1 MSSRTSGGGPE
12 EGERF
17 VIGRMACMIVAV
29 AAMAAGRTPA
39 GEGGQA
45 VSRGLYVRDDVLMKG
60 GRAFRGF
67 GVNYF
72 SAFSR
77 TIRDPKDTSYV
88 AGFRTLRGHHI
99 PVVRFMCGGFWP
111 TDWELY
117 RTDREEYFRR
127 LDAFVAAA
135 EAEGIGL
142 IPSLFWHL
150 STVPDLVGEPMDQ
163 LGNVRSKTHAMLRTY
178 IREVVGR
185 YKDSPAIWAWE
196 VGCEYALA
204 ADLPNAS
211 KHRPKIVP
219 QLGTPKTRS
228 ERDDVASKHV
238 ATVLAACAKEI
249 RKLDRHRILLS
260 GNALPPAY
268 AWHNSAERSWKSDT
282 EAQFREVLLR
292 DNPDPIDTIS
302 IHVYPGVRTGSF
314 ADRTVDLGG
323 LLKAAASAAAG
334 AGKPLIVGEFGVGV
348 SKDGAAERAA
358 FEKLLADLEAAR
370 PALALLWV
378 FDHSGQNGS
387 WNVTGDNAR
396 AYQLELIG
404 KANRRLGVVL
414 PERKGRSKTE

>member
-1 MSSRTSGGGPE
+1 MVMAGLAMSC
-12 EGERF
+12 
-17 VIGRMACMIVAV
+17 A
-29 AAMAAGRTPA
+29 PA

-45 VSRGLYVRDDVLMKG
+45 VLRGLYVRDDVLMRD

-77 TIRDPKDTSYV
+77 TIRDAKDTSYV
-88 AGFRTLRGHHI
+88 EGFRTLRRHGI

-111 TDWELY
+111 RDWTLY
-117 RTDREEYFRR
+117 RTDRPEYFRR

-150 STVPDLVGEPMDQ
+150 STFPDLAGEPMDQ
-163 LGNVRSKTHAMLRTY
+163 LGNVESKTHALLRTY

-196 VGCEYALA
+196 VGNEYALA

-228 ERDDVASKHV
+228 ERDDVTSKHV
-238 ATVLAACAKEI
+238 VTVLAACAKEV
-249 RKLDRHRILLS
+249 RKLDPHRAILS
-260 GNALPPAY
+260 GNALPRPH
-268 AWHNSAERSWKSDT
+268 AWHNTAERSWKADT

-292 DNPDPIDTIS
+292 DNPNPIDTVS
-302 IHVYPGVRTGSF
+302 VHVYPGARTGAF
-314 ADRTVDLGG
+314 ADRKVDMGG
-323 LLKAAASAAAG
+323 LLKATAAAAAG
-334 AGKPLIVGEFGVGV
+334 AGKPLIVGEFGVDV
-348 SKDGAAERAA
+348 SKQGPAAERAA
-358 FEKLLADLEAAR
+358 FEKLLGDVEAAR

-378 FDHSGQNGS
+378 FDHSGQDGS
-387 WNVTGDNAR
+387 WNVTADHAR
-396 AYQLELIG
+396 AYQLKLIG
-404 KANRRLGVVL
+404 EANRRLGVL
-414 PERKGRSKTE
+414 PRQKDK

>member
-1 MSSRTSGGGPE
+1 M
-12 EGERF
+12 
-17 VIGRMACMIVAV
+17 VVAV
-29 AAMAAGRTPA
+29 AGAAAIGGAPA
-39 GEGGQA
+39 DRGGAQ
-45 VSRGLYVRDDVLMKG
+45 GLYVREGVLRRG

-77 TIRDPKDTSYV
+77 VIRDPKNTSYV
-88 AGFRTLRGHHI
+88 DGFRVLRRHSI

-111 TDWELY
+111 TDWKLY

-163 LGNVRSKTHAMLRTY
+163 LGNVQSKTHAFLRMY

-185 YKDSPAIWAWE
+185 YQDAPAVWAWE
-196 VGCEYALA
+196 VGNEYALA

-219 QLGTPKTRS
+219 KLGTPKERT
-228 ERDDVASKHV
+228 ERDDLTSKHV
-238 ATVLAACAKEI
+238 AAVLTACAKEI
-249 RKLDRHRILLS
+249 RKLDPRRMILS
-260 GNALPPAY
+260 GNALPRGH
-268 AWHNSAERSWKSDT
+268 AWHNSAERSWKADT
-282 EAQFREVLLR
+282 EARFREVLLR
-292 DNPDPIDTIS
+292 DNPDPIDTICV
-302 IHVYPGVRTGSF
+302 HVYPEARTGVF
-314 ADRTVDLGG
+314 ADRTVDLAG
-323 LLKAAASAAAG
+323 LMKATASTAAG
-334 AGKPLIVGEFGVGV
+334 AGKPLIVGEFGVGA
-348 SKDGAAERAA
+348 SKEGPVGERAA

-370 PALALLWV
+370 PALVMLWV

-387 WNVTGDNAR
+387 WNVTADNAR

-404 KANRRLGVVL
+404 KANRRLGVML
-414 PERKGRSKTE
+414 PEKKGPKKDAE